1 MITKEHKIK
10 IKEAL
15 NILDEVRKDI
25 KKLEKEKGLKAPK
38 GNALRFSIDSVF
50 EDERL
55 GFIYKYG
62 LFEEEEDHPHK
73 LNHPSY
79 YIF

>member
-1 MITKEHKIK
+1 MITKEHETKIK
-10 IKEAL
+10 NAL
-15 NILDEVRKDI
+15 EILDEVRKDI

-38 GNALRFSIDSVF
+38 GNSLRFSIDSVF
-50 EDERL
+50 EDQRL

-62 LFEEEEDHPHK
+62 LFEEEEDHPYK
-73 LNHPSY
+73 LNHPPY